1 MYCRLVDGK
10 AVDIVGN
17 YVGVF
22 HPALHSEFVECPEN
36 VQPGWIY
43 DADEDTWSAPPEPEA
58 EEEEEE
64 SSG

>member
-10 AVDIVGN
+10 AIDIVEN
-17 YVGVF
+17 YVGRY

-58 EEEEEE
+58 EEEEE